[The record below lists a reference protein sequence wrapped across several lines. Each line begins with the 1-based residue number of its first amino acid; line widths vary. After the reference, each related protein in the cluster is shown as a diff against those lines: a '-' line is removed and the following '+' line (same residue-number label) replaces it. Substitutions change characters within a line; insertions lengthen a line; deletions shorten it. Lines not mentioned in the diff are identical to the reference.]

1 VVDSILQI
9 PDKAMFGWML
19 GHVVTSYTPF
29 LRQSPIEPLLCIGWC
44 CALRCP
50 GLARL
55 VVDFNVLSWWRGV
68 GHAGPLRS
76 LGVSNDGG
84 GGEFQ
89 SLIILVADAIVLPL
103 S

>member
-1 VVDSILQI
+1 VLCAAL
-9 PDKAMFGWML
+9 PGFGSVGCW
-19 GHVVTSYTPF
+19 G
-29 LRQSPIEPLLCIGWC
+29 
-44 CALRCP
+44 
-50 GLARL
+50 
-55 VVDFNVLSWWRGV
+55 VDFNVLSWWRGV
-68 GHAGPLRS
+68 DHAGPLRS